1 MVQKL
6 TWFGSS
12 AAVWHDGGCL
22 DELEKLTMRNFAISF
37 LLGAHRLGAFMAS
50 KVRATLGLIGLAAV
64 IVALGFVAIV
74 LLNVPSS
81 P

>member
-1 MVQKL
+1 
-6 TWFGSS
+6 
-12 AAVWHDGGCL
+12 
-22 DELEKLTMRNFAISF
+22 MRIGIFF
-37 LLGAHRLGAFMAS
+37 LLGLIALALLWPS
-50 KVRATLGLIGLAAV
+50 KVRATLGLIGIAAV